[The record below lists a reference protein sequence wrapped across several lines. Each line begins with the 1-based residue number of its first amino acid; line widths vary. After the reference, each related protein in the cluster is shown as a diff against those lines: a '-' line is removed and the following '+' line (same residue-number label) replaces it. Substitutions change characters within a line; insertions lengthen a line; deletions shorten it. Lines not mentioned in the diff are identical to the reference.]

1 MNCVYRAS
9 SVEQAD
15 IVIAWLAE
23 EGISAFVKDRNM
35 AGNYVALAVAPRGV
49 EVCVANSEEAVRA
62 ESLLQDHLK
71 SIKPKT
77 GGPGVDK
84 VIPVLCSE
92 CGRQVEFPGELYGS
106 VQNCPSCGRNIDVG
120 DPPHYC

>member
-23 EGISAFVKDRNM
+23 QGIAAFVKDRNM

-49 EVCVANSEEAVRA
+49 EVCVASPEEAAQA
-62 ESLLQDHLK
+62 ETLLQDHQK
-71 SIKPKT
+71 AIKPHP
-77 GGPGVDK
+77 GGPAEK
-84 VIPVLCSE
+84 VIPVLCTE

-106 VQNCPSCGRNIDVG
+106 VQTCPSCGRNLDVLASPG
-120 DPPHYC
+120 YC